1 MQISYFGICTCTSSH
16 PVKEGLICCLFD
28 VMQEF
33 SGDEADNQID
43 MIDRGEPNMQFSPM
57 IIEIYKNI
65 YFNVSQPSNFK
76 P

>member
-1 MQISYFGICTCTSSH
+1 
-16 PVKEGLICCLFD
+16 
-28 VMQEF
+28 MQEF